1 MTGKV
6 HCPMSTGRRGFL
18 KGVLAVGAAPIVVP
32 AGVLGKTAPSNKL
45 QIAILGCGRVAA
57 TFDLQGLVDNHDLAR
72 LTTICDV
79 DSERL
84 PYFKQVA
91 AQRYAYYKLGAD
103 HVKME
108 MDYRRVLDDP
118 GIDGVMICTPDHW
131 HARMAVEACLKGKDV
146 YVQKPMAFSIDESEA
161 ILEAVRATGRVF
173 HIGTQSRTDR
183 GFGGPIRKGVEYVLS
198 GRLGKLSRVDVGIP
212 DIEPADEGRAPI
224 YERTPDPDDFDFD
237 LWLGPAP
244 ADVRYSQL
252 RTHWR
257 MRDPNGNLPL
267 AGRNGR
273 YMNNGWL
280 QIQDYCMGNICG
292 WGTHN
297 MDIAQWGMGGA
308 APLSV
313 KAEHVK
319 FLKGRLFNVHDD
331 CLLAYT
337 YPGGVRLRCGTPRY
351 SGIPRGVGFHGENGD
366 WIWVSQTTTAIP
378 ERRRIDTAYRP
389 KADFWR
395 ACEASRKELIAGEP
409 EKQVVRNKARN
420 HHTPWL
426 LGMRSR
432 TDTHITVEEANAS
445 TISCILGYHAM
456 NNPGLTIEWD
466 PVKRDFKDP
475 SLARLRSVVAR
486 PQFSAIAALEE
497 IRKRRKA

>member
-183 GFGGPIRKGVEYVLS
+183 GFGGPIRKGVE
-198 GRLGKLSRVDVGIP
+198 
-212 DIEPADEGRAPI
+212 DIRAA
-224 YERTPDPDDFDFD
+224 ERP
-237 LWLGPAP
+237 
-244 ADVRYSQL
+244 QL
-252 RTHWR
+252 RT
-257 MRDPNGNLPL
+257 GV
-267 AGRNGR
+267 
-273 YMNNGWL
+273 WL
-280 QIQDYCMGNICG
+280 
-292 WGTHN
+292 
-297 MDIAQWGMGGA
+297 
-308 APLSV
+308 
-313 KAEHVK
+313 
-319 FLKGRLFNVHDD
+319 
-331 CLLAYT
+331 
-337 YPGGVRLRCGTPRY
+337 
-351 SGIPRGVGFHGENGD
+351 
-366 WIWVSQTTTAIP
+366 
-378 ERRRIDTAYRP
+378 
-389 KADFWR
+389 
-395 ACEASRKELIAGEP
+395 
-409 EKQVVRNKARN
+409 
-420 HHTPWL
+420 
-426 LGMRSR
+426 
-432 TDTHITVEEANAS
+432 
-445 TISCILGYHAM
+445 
-456 NNPGLTIEWD
+456 
-466 PVKRDFKDP
+466 
-475 SLARLRSVVAR
+475 
-486 PQFSAIAALEE
+486 
-497 IRKRRKA
+497 